1 MLEVEGDACVTPV
14 TSAAVMNRLKTSR
27 KIDRLVGM
35 KSVGAYEAKTS
46 FARLLDEVAEGQ
58 ELIITR
64 HGRPVAVLK
73 PYPEERP
80 DLVGELRAFRK
91 RHSIGSRGLTS
102 REIEEFKIGGR
113 R

>member
-1 MLEVEGDACVTPV
+1 MGLWSQSP
-14 TSAAVMNRLKTSR
+14 AAVAMNRLTTSR
-27 KIDRLVGM
+27 EIDRLVGM

-46 FARLLDEVAEGQ
+46 LAKLLDEVAEGQ

-80 DLVGELRAFRK
+80 DLVAELRAFRK

-102 REIEEFKIGGR
+102 SEIQEFKIGGR